1 MCNSRRSAS
10 TRFKQNFAVGEGL
23 EADDWQI
30 FHDIEIVARIGMF
43 FTKASI
49 ILFYHRLF
57 VPAEPPRTATFW
69 AIWFIFWW
77 NLLYAVALV
86 LTVVTEC
93 VGKADIVAHRGQC
106 LDEYAVLIC
115 ASVINVVSDLVILII
130 PITVI
135 WNLHMSVEGKT
146 RLSAIF
152 AVGTL

>member
-1 MCNSRRSAS
+1 MPNSKRSAS
-10 TRFKQNFAVGEGL
+10 ASLDKIIL
-23 EADDWQI
+23 EKGPEAYDLQI

-43 FTKASI
+43 FTKAAI

-57 VPAEPPRTATFW
+57 VPAESPRTAIFW
-69 AIWFIFWW
+69 PIWFIFWW

-86 LTVVTEC
+86 TVATEC
-93 VGKADIVAHRGQC
+93 VGKADIVAHGGQC

-130 PITVI
+130 PVTAI
-135 WNLHMSVEGKT
+135 WNLRMSMEKKI
-146 RLSAIF
+146 RLSALF

>member
-1 MCNSRRSAS
+1 MRNSKGSAS
-10 TRFKQNFAVGEGL
+10 THLGTILLEEGL
-23 EADDWQI
+23 EADELQI

-57 VPAEPPRTATFW
+57 VPAESPRPLIFW
-69 AIWFIFWW
+69 PIWGIFWW

-86 LTVVTEC
+86 VTVATEC
-93 VGKADIVAHRGQC
+93 VGKADIVAHGGQC
-106 LDEYAVLIC
+106 VDEYAVLIC

-135 WNLHMSVEGKT
+135 WNLHMSLEKKV
-146 RLSAIF
+146 RLSALF

>member
-1 MCNSRRSAS
+1 
-10 TRFKQNFAVGEGL
+10 
-23 EADDWQI
+23 
-30 FHDIEIVARIGMF
+30 MF

-57 VPAEPPRTATFW
+57 VPAESPRTAIFW
-69 AIWFIFWW
+69 PIWFIFWW

-86 LTVVTEC
+86 VTVATEC
-93 VGKADIVAHRGQC
+93 VGKADIVARGGEC
-106 LDEYAVLIC
+106 LNEYAVLIC

-135 WNLHMSVEGKT
+135 WNLQMSMEKKV
-146 RLSAIF
+146 RLSALF